1 MIDAL
6 LDVAVDL
13 TRDLSAQDRYQRL
26 LGAVRR
32 VLTCDASALLKY
44 EKGMLVP
51 VAVDGLSTDTL
62 GRRFDPQQH
71 PRFQQ
76 IIACKGPMRF
86 PADSDLPDPYDGLVL
101 AHEGLLEVHACMGC
115 ALYVD
120 EQLIGILTLDGM
132 TPGMFDG
139 VDDQTMSAFSALA
152 ATAMST
158 ALMIEGLEHQAK
170 HKNLL
175 AQELV
180 SEALQRG
187 GGELIGQSD
196 AMQYLNNELELV
208 AASDLSVLIT
218 GETGVGKELVVRT
231 IHLLSERAQQPLI
244 YINCAALPESIAE
257 SELFG
262 HTKGAFT
269 GATSDRGGKFELA
282 DGGTLFLDEIGELPL
297 ALQAKMLRVLQNGEI
312 QRVGSDKSKHV
323 NVRILAATNRNLE
336 EEVEAGNF
344 RRDLYHRLSV
354 FPVEVPALRVRQGDI
369 SLLAGYF
376 IENMRVKLGLKS
388 LCIAPRA
395 MEQLEAYSWPGNVR
409 ELEHVMSRAAL
420 RAKSQHQQGITII
433 EPRHCDISINQQELL
448 MTEPNKPETN
458 LGRFQ
463 NIATDS
469 RMNDA
474 LAQFQRDLI
483 SERLKSCKQN
493 WSQTAKSL
501 GMDRGNLHR
510 MAKRLGLKA
519 SGQIASA

>member
-6 LDVAVDL
+6 LDVAMDL

-44 EKGMLVP
+44 EKGALVP
-51 VAVDGLSTDTL
+51 VAVDGLSNDTL
-62 GRRFDPQQH
+62 GRRFDPKQH

-76 IIACKGPMRF
+76 IIDSTGPKHF

-101 AHEGLLEVHACMGC
+101 GHEGLLEVHACMGC

-120 EQLIGILTLDGM
+120 KQLIGILTLDGM
-132 TPGMFDG
+132 TPGMFDD
-139 VDDQTMSAFSALA
+139 VDNQTMSAFSALA
-152 ATAMST
+152 ATALST

-170 HKNLL
+170 QKNLQ

-180 SEALQRG
+180 SEALKRG
-187 GGELIGQSD
+187 GGELIGKSN
-196 AMQYLNNELELV
+196 AMLHLNNELELV

-282 DGGTLFLDEIGELPL
+282 DKGTLFLDEIGELPL

-312 QRVGSDKSKHV
+312 QRVGSDKTKHV
-323 NVRILAATNRNLE
+323 NVRILAATNRNLI

-354 FPVEVPALRVRQGDI
+354 FPVEVPALRVRHGDM

-376 IENMRVKLGLKS
+376 IENMRVTLGLKN
-388 LCIAPRA
+388 LCISPVAL
-395 MEQLEAYSWPGNVR
+395 ELLEAYSWPGNVR
-409 ELEHVMSRAAL
+409 ELEHVISRAAL
-420 RAKSQHQQGITII
+420 RARSQKKGDVTVI
-433 EPRHCDISINQQELL
+433 ESHHCDVSVEQQIMPTIKLDHSANEQGQYPS
-448 MTEPNKPETN
+448 MPAGTK
-458 LGRFQ
+458 
-463 NIATDS
+463 
-469 RMNDA
+469 MNDA
-474 LAQFQRDLI
+474 LAQFQRTLI
-483 SERLKSCKQN
+483 SERLASSEQN
-493 WSQTAKSL
+493 WSQAAKSL

-510 MAKRLGLKA
+510 MAKRLGLKENDNA
-519 SGQIASA
+519 HN